1 MAATG
6 FEVDMLSLG
15 DADSNLVT
23 AWNGPVDPY
32 FILIDGGKA
41 GHAKQVRALL
51 AKRNI
56 RHIHSVVCTH
66 LHDDHAGGL
75 VQLLG
80 DPSLSFGQV
89 AYHDPRDYVSET
101 DIKDALRKS
110 AGSTEAA
117 VIKDSLQTVQE
128 LSLVLRRRAIPRV
141 APFQGQ
147 FVDFLQVL
155 SPSPSFYSEL
165 VEEFGDADK
174 ILEVSEIYKTAPLR
188 LTGHLMDGLLESS
201 TLDEQPVTSPVNE
214 SSMVLGVRIL
224 GSSYLFSSDAG
235 VRALNEVAQFCRS
248 NAQGI
253 TWMQIPHHGS
263 RNNLNPKLIEYF
275 HPSTAFVSAK
285 GGDGHPSV
293 AVVNAFKKVGT
304 EVYSTAYPNPLS
316 LWRREGQV
324 PARPDYSSAIRLW
337 DAPADLAR
345 RRAAS
350 IT

>member
-15 DADSNLVT
+15 DADSILVT
-23 AWNGPVDPY
+23 AWNGPIDPC

-51 AKRNI
+51 AKRKI
-56 RHIHSVVCTH
+56 RHIHSLVCTH
-66 LHDDHAGGL
+66 LHDDHAAGL

-80 DPSLSFGQV
+80 DLSLSFGQV

-101 DIKDALRKS
+101 DIRDALRKT
-110 AGSTEAA
+110 AGTTEAA
-117 VIKDSLQTVQE
+117 VISDSLQTVQE
-128 LSLVLRRRAIPRV
+128 LSTVLRWRNIPRV

-174 ILEVSEIYKTAPLR
+174 ILEVNEIYNSSPLG
-188 LTGHLMDGLLESS
+188 LTGHMMDGLLDSS
-201 TLDEQPVTSPVNE
+201 TLGAEPVTSPVNE
-214 SSMVLGVRIL
+214 STIVLGARIL
-224 GSSYLFSSDAG
+224 GSRYLFSADAG
-235 VRALNEVAQFCRS
+235 VRALNEVAQFCGS
-248 NAQGI
+248 NAQGL

-285 GGDGHPSV
+285 GSDGHPSV
-293 AVVNAFKKVGT
+293 AVVNAFRKSGAK
-304 EVYSTAYPNPLS
+304 VYSTAYPQPAS
-316 LWRREGQV
+316 LWRHEGAF
-324 PARPDYSSAIRLW
+324 PARPDYGSAIPLW
-337 DAPADLAR
+337 DSP
-345 RRAAS
+345 S
-350 IT
+350 